1 MAKKDKVVFVCSN
14 CGFDYPRWE
23 GRCRSCGEYN
33 TLKEFKV
40 EAPATSG
47 VQVAR
52 RAKPR
57 SAVQAAQAAQAVNET
72 YRGEILSSLLMVD
85 NPSTEISRPR
95 TTRKVGYAG
104 MFTEGV
110 QRISQVK
117 VQEVARTH
125 TGFTEFDRVLGGG
138 LVPGSAILV
147 GGHPGAGKSTILLQ
161 IVSKLS
167 TNNKILYVTGEES
180 LEQVKM
186 RAERV
191 GMPVVD
197 DNLLMLS
204 ETSVDQIINICEE
217 LQPNLL
223 IIDSIQ
229 VMSLDGIA
237 SSPGSVSQVRESAAA
252 LTAYAKQTHTSVI
265 MVGHVTKEGA
275 LAGPKVLEH
284 VIDCSLMIESA
295 EDSRFRIIRST
306 KNRFGAVNE
315 IGVFMMDSR
324 GLHEVKNP
332 SAIFL
337 SRTDEPAPGS
347 AIVVLWEGSRP
358 LIVEI
363 QALVDN
369 SNKDS
374 SRRISNGFDNNRLQ
388 MLLAI
393 MAKHGNVQMYNHEVY
408 VNVVGGIK
416 VQETSAD
423 LAVVLAILSSQLN
436 KVLPRGLI
444 VLGELGLSGELRPV
458 AMGQERIAEAA
469 KHGFNTAIIPAS
481 NKINIAIPNMDI
493 RPVKNLRQ
501 AFAVIRELLSQQA
514 NYQAPEEA
522 EVVEQYFEEE

>member
-1 MAKKDKVVFVCSN
+1 MATKKSKVVYVCTN
-14 CGFDYPRWE
+14 CGFDYPKWE
-23 GRCRSCGEYN
+23 GRCRACGEYN
-33 TLKEFKV
+33 TLQEFKV
-40 EAPATSG
+40 EAPLTTGA
-47 VQVAR
+47 QVTKQV
-52 RAKPR
+52 KPR
-57 SAVQAAQAAQAVNET
+57 SAVEAQQAGKEEK
-72 YRGEILSSLLMVD
+72 RS
-85 NPSTEISRPR
+85 
-95 TTRKVGYAG
+95 GYAG
-104 MFTEGV
+104 FFDEGIK
-110 QRISQVK
+110 RISQIE
-117 VQEVARTH
+117 VQKIERTK
-125 TGFTEFDRVLGGG
+125 TGFSEFDRVLGGG
-138 LVPGSAILV
+138 IVPGSAILV

-161 IVSKLS
+161 IVTKLS
-167 TNNKILYVTGEES
+167 ENNKILYVTGEES

-191 GMPVVD
+191 GMPLKD
-197 DNLLMLS
+197 HNLLMLS
-204 ETSVDQIINICEE
+204 ETSVDRIVQICEE
-217 LQPNLL
+217 ERPNIL

-229 VMSLDGIA
+229 VMSLDGIS

-252 LTAYAKQTHTSVI
+252 LTRYAKQTHTSVI

-284 VIDCSLMIESA
+284 VIDCSLMIETA

-315 IGVFMMDSR
+315 IGVFMMDSL

-363 QALVDN
+363 QSLVDN
-369 SNKDS
+369 SNKES

-393 MAKHGNVQMYNHEVY
+393 MAKHGSMQMYNHEVY

-423 LAVVLAILSSQLN
+423 LAVVLAILSSSLN

-458 AMGQERIAEAA
+458 AMGQERLAEAA

-481 NKINIAIPNMDI
+481 NKINIQIPNMEVHH
-493 RPVKNLRQ
+493 VKNLKQ
-501 AFAVIRELLSQQA
+501 AFAVIRELLSQQGG
-514 NYQAPEEA
+514 
-522 EVVEQYFEEE
+522 

>member
-1 MAKKDKVVFVCSN
+1 MSKKDKIVYVCSS
-14 CGFDYPRWE
+14 CGFDYPKWE
-23 GRCRSCGEYN
+23 GKCRACGEYG
-33 TLKEFKV
+33 TLKEFRV
-40 EAPATSG
+40 SAPAESG
-47 VQVAR
+47 AQVVKKV
-52 RAKPR
+52 KPR
-57 SAVQAAQAAQAVNET
+57 SAAQAAQAGKRAASNSKTVEDEVLT
-72 YRGEILSSLLMVD
+72 SELEQD
-85 NPSTEISRPR
+85 FSREEKTALQR
-95 TTRKVGYAG
+95 QTRAYNRRGYAG
-104 MFTEGV
+104 IFDTSAK
-110 QRISQVK
+110 RISQIE
-117 VQEVARTH
+117 VQEIARTH
-125 TGFTEFDRVLGGG
+125 TGFGEFDRVLGGG

-161 IVSKLS
+161 IVTKLS
-167 TNNKILYVTGEES
+167 KENKILYVTGEES

-191 GMPVVD
+191 GMPATD
-197 DNLLMLS
+197 ENLLMLS

-217 LQPNLL
+217 ELPNIL

-229 VMSLDGIA
+229 VMSLDGIT

-252 LTAYAKQTHTSVI
+252 LTRYAKQTHTSVI
-265 MVGHVTKEGA
+265 MVGHVTKDGT

-284 VIDCSLMIESA
+284 VIDCSLMIEAA

-315 IGVFMMDSR
+315 IGVFMMDSS

-337 SRTDEPAPGS
+337 SRTDDPAPGS

-363 QALVDN
+363 QSLVDN

-393 MAKHGNVQMYNHEVY
+393 MAKHGGIQMYNNEVY

-423 LAVVLAILSSQLN
+423 LAVVLAILSSSLN
-436 KVLPRGLI
+436 KILPRNLI

-458 AMGQERIAEAA
+458 AMGQERLLEASRQ
-469 KHGFNTAIIPAS
+469 GFNVAIIPAS
-481 NKINIAIPNMDI
+481 NKINITIPHLDI
-493 RPVKNLRQ
+493 RPVKNLKQ
-501 AFAVIRELLSQQA
+501 AFAVIRELLSSQTDG
-514 NYQAPEEA
+514 E
-522 EVVEQYFEEE
+522 